1 MERPPD
7 LVSAIDAELARLR
20 ARPQDGGST
29 EGFIARAASAGYAVL
44 QGTSHGRT
52 IDFFAPAME
61 ILERIGRLPDDGGP
75 DVVRAEFA

>member
-1 MERPPD
+1 LERPPD

-20 ARPQDGGST
+20 ARPQDRGSA
-29 EGFIARAASAGYAVL
+29 EGFIARAASAGNVVL

-52 IDFFAPAME
+52 LDVFAPATE
-61 ILERIGRLPDDGGP
+61 ILERIGRLPDHGGP